1 MPVETKSFETNVPA
15 TWNAEENKVGSKSSA
30 TVTAK
35 QGTEFTDIVE
45 LFDGDEK
52 KAVDAVNNLLA
63 NQAKQRSYQN
73 ALARVKPP
81 DNPEAAKERAITQLI
96 RCGFTEDMA
105 RQTVETNSTV

>member
-1 MPVETKSFETNVPA
+1 MVSTSEFEVNVPSSWD
-15 TWNAEENKVGSKSSA
+15 TENNKVGSKSPV
-30 TVTAK
+30 TVKSQQASD
-35 QGTEFTDIVE
+35 FTDIVE
-45 LFDGDEK
+45 LFDGNEQ

-63 NQAKQRSYQN
+63 NQSKQRAYQN

-105 RQTVETNSTV
+105 RSTVEANATV